1 MKPYIAVVGAG
12 IADEPLQRRAETVG
26 RLLGESGACL
36 LTGGFGGVMEASCR
50 GAKKAG
56 GMTVAILPS
65 LDRRGANPHVDVAIP
80 TGMGEMRNAL
90 IVRAA
95 DALIAIGGE
104 YGTLSEVA
112 FALKT
117 DTPVVGL
124 GTWELMKEGVEA
136 TPFPR
141 ASSPEEAVELA
152 LDACSR
158 RRAD

>member
-104 YGTLSEVA
+104 YGTLSEIA
-112 FALKT
+112 FALKLGR
-117 DTPVVGL
+117 PVVGL
-124 GTWELMKEGVEA
+124 GSWELARAGRRDQAIFEA
-136 TPFPR
+136 GDP
-141 ASSPEEAVELA
+141 AEAVERA
-152 LDACSR
+152 LDLAAR
-158 RRAD
+158 R